1 MNTELL
7 LKKETGFFL
16 MQSWTL
22 LLKKWEQHFGVTSR
36 DYSFPCFTQV
46 DFWLSAEHHLTEH
59 ITKLLATFHSD
70 AKAGKRQ

>member
-1 MNTELL
+1 MRATFWSNEQRLL
-7 LKKETGFFL
+7 IPLF
-16 MQSWTL
+16 
-22 LLKKWEQHFGVTSR
+22 
-36 DYSFPCFTQV
+36 YQV